1 MATVQLAV
9 EQVNFEEGT
18 RSHHEHSVKSF
29 DSVVDP
35 FTDFPTDSCQH
46 IDESSAISQDI
57 YSSHQFTMSSDAD
70 INRKKTNH
78 TRKSRKLSYSSRPDW
93 KLTPGNSPT
102 PPEAQ
107 ESENDDKAILKEDQ
121 NKLTNGKA
129 SKMIDDDEDILYCYG
144 YHAAVVNY
152 PYISN
157 SVAQYLNEH
166 NPELSAKALEAYHKE
181 INLSPPSLQDDNDS
195 KEFKEI
201 FFPSPFKAMTNT
213 SEALALQ
220 QSVIGN
226 ASIKP
231 VSPEVV
237 AKIVASTKA
246 RLNQSISSPSVSDDC
261 AMMTEKSS
269 KKFSF
274 NFENEKQIPIKGES
288 QQKIPDGVIFN
299 ELIRYPREAIT
310 TTFEKKVGFFNSSS
324 SSGAENPSSSSVSS
338 TPKKSLCKSAEATFS
353 RSRHSSQSSIG
364 SIESRKGAKIEM
376 AGTHIGRKH
385 VPEELLD
392 RLEKERIGQTSEVTN
407 FSENLLKE
415 PNTKNNIVKFDSDKG
430 DLNSVCSES
439 FETESNFSSVTGI
452 EEEMFCIKKLLI
464 DVPSS
469 HLKFSSG
476 NRDKNSSFDGIQQL
490 EQQPLAVERQS
501 SQLQDKATE
510 TDNLEYFEILCQN
523 ANFQGQIHTLRSE
536 IESFMKDKMQ
546 LKELVA
552 TLESRLKVELEEKEV
567 LNKENLELMAEFER
581 ISKEH
586 RGWSNVISEYQNVID
601 SKIAEIKGL
610 KEDLSES
617 QISKAKLKV
626 NLEETKVDI
635 ESKDVAVE
643 GLKKKI
649 AELHVEVLTLL
660 QIKVQL
666 ENDINSVKGEMETL
680 RKSKEWYQQQLS
692 SVHENRNNIHQDL
705 IKTQAEK
712 VLCNKIL
719 EEMKTENKHL
729 RQQLTETQQKA
740 VKEKEILMKHLE
752 TIEMDMLERESLF
765 QQIQKDRGAAEESLT
780 IRMKKLEEE
789 QSNLNN
795 LNFTISDLEHQLSV
809 ARNDITSKEEMIKKC
824 ERDQADLLKQ
834 LVFYEKTINEKDLSS
849 QWLEQQLKDS
859 DQKLKLAELKLSSL
873 EEHII
878 TLKGE
883 KTAVEI
889 ALAAANEEKK
899 AVNETLWNLKDNLN
913 CVEGTFKQM
922 RTELVA
928 KASLV
933 EQLQKE
939 KNHIE
944 DSLQKAEAKLLHQ
957 KQEFEFKSTNEN
969 KNAEIM
975 LQDVQCQKNELETVL
990 EATRKE
996 LLQVQ
1001 KSSSMLTEER
1011 DDLKKQVSE
1020 ITKLSHS
1027 SEKTVS
1033 FLKDQ
1038 NCQFTAVIGN
1048 FKGGQDDI
1056 NTYSYIT
1063 KAKHGVPD
1071 PTMNVE
1077 ETCKM
1082 KHQQLSELLETTEKE
1097 FEKRQRMYESNIK
1110 LLTRKLKE
1118 SMKAKKKIE
1127 QNLQQIQV
1135 STAETEQQTEDDL
1148 YEQFLANQNLRN
1160 KKNEQLKF
1168 ECDSMQLEKHKK
1180 RIDYLEEE
1188 LNVLHRKA
1196 EESRLTAKQRQ
1207 EFILK
1212 LEKDKGQLAESLGTT
1227 KQHVT
1232 GLEAQ
1237 LLEKQ
1242 SELTELSHQLKTV
1255 ELSYKEDAVKN
1266 KDKLC
1271 TLEQELTKE
1280 KTVTKELRR
1289 QIFQDK
1295 RENSQLKRNMTSLK
1309 SNLAQANQIA
1319 DSRRLEV
1326 LTLQSELNV
1335 KHQAE
1340 LKHRAEMETLQTDYK
1355 KTQAEVKQLKQE
1367 MEEHAARDPA
1377 VADQMKTLSWH
1388 LKEKTQEL
1396 AAIKEQLCVAETS
1409 HKGELESLNQQLK
1422 HVQKET
1428 EDLKVELSN
1437 TRKEKFSYQTKLT
1450 ELRSAL
1456 KSTMDRN
1463 KELQNQ
1469 LLMCKIGSS
1478 ENDQA
1483 KDASILD
1490 IAPPASPLPYDD
1502 TFITTLLQQSAV
1514 LPESRPLSNLQTCL
1528 NALKKEMA
1536 VLQKQLEDQTETVAG
1551 S

>member
-9 EQVNFEEGT
+9 EQVNFEAGT
-18 RSHHEHSVKSF
+18 HPHHEQSVRSF

-35 FTDFPTDSCQH
+35 YTDFTMDSCQH
-46 IDESSAISQDI
+46 IDELPVVSQNM
-57 YSSHQFTMSSDAD
+57 YSSHRFITSNDTD
-70 INRKKTNH
+70 VNRKKTNH
-78 TRKSRKLSYSSRPDW
+78 IRKSRKSSYTYRPDL

-102 PPEAQ
+102 PPEDQ
-107 ESENDDKAILKEDQ
+107 DSEVDDKAIPNEDQ
-121 NKLTNGKA
+121 NKQANSEA

-144 YHAAVVNY
+144 YQAAVVNY

-157 SVAQYLNEH
+157 PVAQYLNEH
-166 NPELSAKALEAYHKE
+166 NPELRAKALEAYHKE

-226 ASIKP
+226 ASVKP
-231 VSPEVV
+231 VAPEVV
-237 AKIVASTKA
+237 AQIVASTKA
-246 RLNQSISSPSVSDDC
+246 RLNQSASSSSVSDGC
-261 AMMTEKSS
+261 TMMTEKSS
-269 KKFSF
+269 KKFSID
-274 NFENEKQIPIKGES
+274 FENEKQIPNKGVN
-288 QQKIPDGVIFN
+288 QRKIPDGVIFN

-338 TPKKSLCKSAEATFS
+338 TPKKSLCKSAEAIFS

-376 AGTHIGRKH
+376 AGTHIGRKY

-392 RLEKERIGQTSEVTN
+392 RLEKERMGQPSEVTD
-407 FSENLLKE
+407 FSENPLKE
-415 PNTKNNIVKFDSDKG
+415 PTTKNNIMKPGSDKG
-430 DLNSVCSES
+430 DSNSMCSES

-452 EEEMFCIKKLLI
+452 EEEMFYIKKLLI
-464 DVPSS
+464 NVPSPHS
-469 HLKFSSG
+469 KFSSG
-476 NRDKNSSFDGIQQL
+476 NHQDENSSFDRIQQL
-490 EQQPLAVERQS
+490 EQQPLAVEKQPS
-501 SQLQDKATE
+501 SQLQDQATE

-523 ANFQGQIHTLRSE
+523 ANFQGQVHTLRSE
-536 IESFMKDKMQ
+536 IESVMKDKMQ
-546 LKELVA
+546 LKESVA
-552 TLESRLKVELEEKEV
+552 TLESSIKAELEDKEV
-567 LNKENLELMAEFER
+567 LNKEKLELMAEFER

-586 RGWSNVISEYQNVID
+586 RGWSNVIAEYQNVID

-617 QISKAKLKV
+617 QIEKAKLKV

-635 ESKDVAVE
+635 ESKDGAVE

-660 QIKVQL
+660 QRKVQL
-666 ENDINSVKGEMETL
+666 ENDIKSVKGEMETL

-692 SVHENRNNIHQDL
+692 SVQENRNNIHQDL

-712 VLCNKIL
+712 VFSNKVL
-719 EEMKTENKHL
+719 EELKIENKQL
-729 RQQLTETQQKA
+729 KQQLTETQQKA

-752 TIEMDMLERESLF
+752 TIEMDMMERESLF

-795 LNFTISDLEHQLSV
+795 LNFTISELEHQLSV
-809 ARNDITSKEEMIKKC
+809 AKKDITSKEEMIQKC
-824 ERDQADLLKQ
+824 EKDQAELLKQ
-834 LVFYEKTINEKDLSS
+834 LVLYQKTINEKDLSS

-859 DQKLKLAELKLSSL
+859 DQKLKLAELKLSTL
-873 EEHII
+873 EEQIM

-928 KASLV
+928 KAALV

-944 DSLQKAEAKLLHQ
+944 DSLQKAEAKLLQQ
-957 KQEFEFKSTNEN
+957 KQEFEFKSTTEN
-969 KNAEIM
+969 KNTEIM
-975 LQDVQCQKNELETVL
+975 LQDIQCQKNELEAVL
-990 EATRKE
+990 EATKKE
-996 LLQVQ
+996 LLQIQ
-1001 KSSSMLTEER
+1001 KSSSKLTEER
-1011 DDLKKQVSE
+1011 DGLKKHISE

-1027 SEKTVS
+1027 NEETISL
-1033 FLKDQ
+1033 LKDQ
-1038 NCQFTAVIGN
+1038 NYQLTTVIDN

-1056 NTYSYIT
+1056 DTYSYIT

-1077 ETCKM
+1077 ETYKL
-1082 KHQQLSELLETTEKE
+1082 KLQQLSEALETTEKE
-1097 FEKRQRMYESNIK
+1097 FKKRQRMYESNIK

-1118 SMKAKKKIE
+1118 SMKAKKKVE
-1127 QNLQQIQV
+1127 QDLQRIQV
-1135 STAETEQQTEDDL
+1135 YTVEAEQQTEDDV
-1148 YEQFLANQNLRN
+1148 YEQFLANENLRN
-1160 KKNEQLKF
+1160 KENEQLK
-1168 ECDSMQLEKHKK
+1168 CKGDSMQLEEHKK
-1180 RIDYLEEE
+1180 RIDYLEQE
-1188 LNVLHRKA
+1188 LKVLHKKA
-1196 EESRLTAKQRQ
+1196 EECRLTAEQRQ

-1212 LEKDKGQLAESLGTT
+1212 LEKDKGRLAESLATV

-1242 SELTELSHQLKTV
+1242 SELTELNHQLKTV
-1255 ELSYKEDAVKN
+1255 EQSYKDDAVKN
-1266 KDKLC
+1266 KDKLS

-1295 RENSQLKRNMTSLK
+1295 RENSQLKRNITSLK

-1355 KTQAEVKQLKQE
+1355 KTQTEVKQLKQE

-1396 AAIKEQLCVAETS
+1396 AAIKEQLCAAETS
-1409 HKGELESLNQQLK
+1409 HKGELENLNQQLQ

-1428 EDLKVELSN
+1428 EDVKVELAN

-1463 KELQNQ
+1463 KELQSQ
-1469 LLMCKIGSS
+1469 LLMCKVGSS
-1478 ENDQA
+1478 ENGQA
-1483 KDASILD
+1483 KDTSILD
-1490 IAPPASPLPYDD
+1490 IPPPASPPPYDD
-1502 TFITTLLQQSAV
+1502 
-1514 LPESRPLSNLQTCL
+1514 
-1528 NALKKEMA
+1528 
-1536 VLQKQLEDQTETVAG
+1536 
-1551 S
+1551 